1 MLNTPHLDGHR
12 VPLDVRQLE
21 LAALEPVVEQD
32 EAALLPGEDLH
43 PVRPPREEDEQ
54 VPGVGILAEFL
65 KDDAHQAVDGLP
77 HVYRVLPDEDAE
89 RPLNRNHGCADQ
101 PDTGLAVA

>member
-32 EAALLPGEDLH
+32 EAALLPGGGSS
-43 PVRPPREEDEQ
+43 PGPP
-54 VPGVGILAEFL
+54 AS
-65 KDDAHQAVDGLP
+65 
-77 HVYRVLPDEDAE
+77 
-89 RPLNRNHGCADQ
+89 
-101 PDTGLAVA
+101 